1 MTHTHT
7 QKKQLY
13 RWIGLAVGLV
23 VGLIGSFFYYQWV
36 KKSAAVHF
44 QKNIGEI
51 GFMSEYQTWASKN
64 PLQAREM
71 AVKTWKELGIYEEL
85 KNETNP
91 ERIQQRVKKRMEE
104 LSDEE
109 KKKVNE
115 KSIKLI
121 KEHAPSFLEEFEK
134 KFPWYL
140 RYYWLIMI
148 LIVFASFG
156 IGFLVGYLLEPAEKI
171 KY

>member
-1 MTHTHT
+1 
-7 QKKQLY
+7 
-13 RWIGLAVGLV
+13 
-23 VGLIGSFFYYQWV
+23 
-36 KKSAAVHF
+36 
-44 QKNIGEI
+44 
-51 GFMSEYQTWASKN
+51 
-64 PLQAREM
+64 M

-115 KSIKLI
+115 KTIKLI

-148 LIVFASFG
+148 LIVFASSG

-171 KY
+171 KH